1 MPSAERSENEGVQAL
16 PAVREPIVTTRRIV
30 LSLLIALGVAGIIYA
45 FSEGESEP
53 ATVTVPGVERV
64 SPRADTL
71 ALRQDR
77 VVADLETGFDGVLQ
91 IDGVEIPDDQLQ
103 RTIEL
108 GIVSFAPGPE
118 KEFESFAPG
127 RHRARVVFW
136 RVSEGRGSDDRTFE
150 WVFNVH

>member
-1 MPSAERSENEGVQAL
+1 MQAL
-16 PAVREPIVTTRRIV
+16 PVARQPIVTLRRIV
-30 LSLLIALGVAGIIYA
+30 ISVLVAVGIGGLILA

-53 ATVTVPGVERV
+53 PTVTVPGVESV
-64 SPRADTL
+64 SPLPNTF

-77 VVADLETGFDGVLQ
+77 VIADLQSGFDGILQ

-103 RTIEL
+103 RTVEL

-118 KEFESFAPG
+118 KEFEALAPG

-136 RVSEGRGSDDRTFE
+136 PASEGRGEESRIYE
-150 WVFNVH
+150 WFFNVH